1 MRSKYLNITVQ
12 TMDVCLSE
20 ITAKDCPYI
29 ASKSDKEITNEEL
42 GNAVDVIIA
51 YLYQQN
57 KDGLLVDIHGR
68 DDYLAE
74 NDRWKEKKINMLRK
88 DKCDEKN
95 I

>member
-12 TMDVCLSE
+12 TMDVRLSE
-20 ITAKDCPYI
+20 ITVKDCPYI
-29 ASKSDKEITNEEL
+29 ASKLDKEITKEEL

-68 DDYLAE
+68 DDYLAK
-74 NDRWKEKKINMLRK
+74 NDTARYEIMKKKLDIIK
-88 DKCDEKN
+88 TKN
-95 I
+95 F

>member
-12 TMDVCLSE
+12 TTDVRLSE
-20 ITAKDCPYI
+20 ITVKDCPYI
-29 ASKSDKEITNEEL
+29 ASKLDKEITKEEL

-74 NDRWKEKKINMLRK
+74 NDTARYEIMKKETVQNLIK
-88 DKCDEKN
+88 
-95 I
+95 

>member
-1 MRSKYLNITVQ
+1 MKSKYLNITVQ
-12 TMDVCLSE
+12 TMDVRLSE
-20 ITAKDCPYI
+20 ITVSDCPYI
-29 ASKSDKEITNEEL
+29 ASKLDKEITKEEL

-74 NDRWKEKKINMLRK
+74 NDTARYEIMKKKLDIIK
-88 DKCDEKN
+88 TKN
-95 I
+95 F

>member
-12 TMDVCLSE
+12 TMDVRLSE
-20 ITAKDCPYI
+20 ITVKDCPYI
-29 ASKSDKEITNEEL
+29 ASKLDKEITKEEL

-57 KDGLLVDIHGR
+57 KDGLLVDLHGR

-74 NDRWKEKKINMLRK
+74 NDTARYEIMKKELDIIKT
-88 DKCDEKN
+88 KN
-95 I
+95 F